1 MPVTNSAMAKTRAV
15 PTTARRNWRRRNWTF
30 RSVTFHMS
38 ACLSC
43 EGSDEPD
50 PIAVEAREPDVAVG
64 PGGDPER
71 RLHLSTPAVVGGD
84 LTGGRDAAQSATA
97 GRGPPQ
103 PRPVRGG

>member
-50 PIAVEAREPDVAVG
+50 PIAVEAREPHLAVG

-71 RLHLSTPAVVGGD
+71 RLHPSTPAVAGGD
-84 LTGGRDAAQSATA
+84 LTDRAQPPGSALRA
-97 GRGPPQ
+97 LHPP
-103 PRPVRGG
+103 PPAP